1 MANRQ
6 GNDYYGLMIAESSFG
21 AQVAGTWAAAT
32 PFNCMVDIKKNVIMT
47 DTKIKT
53 STNEPKIAEKIIT
66 GSSGTVTL
74 SGDFC
79 KEYEPILLAAYF
91 RKAGTPYAIQA
102 GQPAA
107 FTYNIAKRY
116 TDSTAKIDIALGCEC
131 ESLNVTGESNGI
143 VQFEA
148 VFRCASVT
156 LNTTDLTTPAANAI
170 LTPFLFGN
178 VTNTL
183 FNSAAKMNSF
193 ALNLTTTF
201 VDDRVKY
208 QNSMTPLEGRVIA
221 QGGTLALETIWDETY
236 DPALMT
242 AIGSQTPITNV
253 INLVEPTTT
262 AKTIAITTNSRI
274 ADYTMADP
282 DKSLF
287 LASYSLELAGDS
299 DQTAISVAVS

>member
-1 MANRQ
+1 MATRQ
-6 GNDYYGLMIAESSFG
+6 GNDYYGLMIVESSFG
-21 AQVAGTWAAAT
+21 AQVSGSWASAT
-32 PFNCMVDIKKNVIMT
+32 VFNCNVDIKKNVIMA
-47 DTKIKT
+47 DRKQKT
-53 STNEPKIAEKIIT
+53 NTNEPQITEKIIA

-74 SGDFC
+74 SGDLC
-79 KEYEPILLAAYF
+79 KEYELLFAAYF
-91 RKAGTPYAIQA
+91 RDSAPYTIQA
-102 GQPAA
+102 GQPAG

-116 TDSTAKIDIALGCEC
+116 VDATAKIDIALGCEC
-131 ESLNVTGESNGI
+131 ENFNITGESNGI
-143 VQFEA
+143 IQFEA
-148 VFRCASVT
+148 TFRASSVL
-156 LNTTDLTTPAANAI
+156 LNQTDLTTPATNS
-170 LTPFLFGN
+170 LTLHPFLFGN

-201 VDDRVKY
+201 VDDRLKY

-236 DPALMT
+236 DPALFT
-242 AIGSQTPITNV
+242 AVGSQTPITNV
-253 INLVEPTTT
+253 INLVESTTT
-262 AKTIAITTNSRI
+262 AKTIAITTNCRI